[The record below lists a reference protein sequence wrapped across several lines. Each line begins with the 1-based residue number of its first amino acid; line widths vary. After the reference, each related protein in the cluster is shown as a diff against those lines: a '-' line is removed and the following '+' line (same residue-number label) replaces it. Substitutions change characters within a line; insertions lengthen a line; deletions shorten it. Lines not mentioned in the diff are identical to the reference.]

1 MPIVRRHTL
10 LVKTERGFFMSNSLN
25 GRKVAVIGC
34 GFVGSTTAY
43 SLMQSKLFTDMVLID
58 VTPTE
63 PKAKRSTSATA
74 FLTTVP

>member
-43 SLMQSKLFTDMVLID
+43 SLMQSKLFT
-58 VTPTE
+58 E